1 MRRSSGR
8 ALPAGYPLPT
18 ATGRGTV
25 GGLSFAFR
33 ILGPLEAM
41 SPSGPIRLGGPR
53 QRSVLAILLLDANR
67 VVSIDRLADELYGEA
82 PPVSAVTQMHRQ
94 ISELRSLL
102 EPDRRPGAP
111 GAVIETRPPGYRILV
126 APDELD
132 LEFFER
138 RAEAAGSAL
147 AVGDAE
153 SAVRLYREALAVW
166 RGEPL
171 ADLLFEPFARPV
183 VARLSELRL
192 AVTEKCLEAE
202 LELGR
207 GAVLVPELEH
217 LVTAHPL
224 NERLRGQLMVA
235 LYRAGRQ
242 PEALEQFRA
251 GRDAMVEAF
260 GLEPTPA
267 LKELEARILLQDP
280 ALDGPSRP
288 RLAPAREDRRTVL
301 LAARNDAELDVL
313 ITVGRCLAGLGR
325 HELLLT
331 QAVDDE
337 ASLADAVA
345 ATRARRDELVTGRV
359 TARAAA
365 FVSRA
370 FGPDMARL
378 ALTHDA
384 DLMVVEGR
392 EEIRPDGSI
401 SERLALLLERSPC
414 DVALLAGSTP
424 LAFAEGIAV
433 LFAGGEHDWAAAELG
448 AWLAVGASARLQLI
462 GVRGRDGGDA
472 SRLLASASI
481 AIQQVVGIDVEPVLA
496 DAGPDGLVGAAGS
509 AGVAVVGL
517 SPRWRREGLGESR
530 RTLLACTASTLVVH
544 RGARPG
550 GLAPSEQLTRFTWTI
565 GLGA

>member
-1 MRRSSGR
+1 M
-8 ALPAGYPLPT
+8 
-18 ATGRGTV
+18 
-25 GGLSFAFR
+25 
-33 ILGPLEAM
+33 
-41 SPSGPIRLGGPR
+41 
-53 QRSVLAILLLDANR
+53 LAILLLDANR
-67 VVSIDRLADELYGEA
+67 IVSIDRLADELYGEA
-82 PPVSAVTQMHRQ
+82 APVTAVTQMHRQ
-94 ISELRSLL
+94 ISELRALL
-102 EPDRRPGAP
+102 EPDRAAGAP
-111 GAVIETRPPGYRILV
+111 GSVIETRPPGYRVVV
-126 APDELD
+126 APDALD
-132 LEFFER
+132 LEYFER

-147 AVGDAE
+147 AAGDAE
-153 SAVRLYREALAVW
+153 QAVRLYRDALAVW

-171 ADLLFEPFARPV
+171 ADLVFEPFARPV
-183 VARLSELRL
+183 VERLSDLRL
-192 AVTEKCLEAE
+192 AVTEQCLEAE

-207 GAVLVPELEH
+207 GAGLVPELEQ
-217 LVTAHPL
+217 LVTEHPL

-251 GRDAMVEAF
+251 GRAALVEAF

-267 LKELEARILLQDP
+267 LKELEARILQQDP
-280 ALDGPSRP
+280 ALAGPSHP
-288 RLAPAREDRRTVL
+288 RLAPAPRDRRTVL
-301 LAARNDAELDVL
+301 LAARDGAELDGLVR
-313 ITVGRCLAGLGR
+313 IGRCLAGLGR

-331 QAVDDE
+331 QAVGDE
-337 ASLADAVA
+337 ASLADAVT
-345 ATRARRDELVTGRV
+345 ATRVRRDELATGRV

-370 FGPDMARL
+370 FGADMARL

-384 DLMVVEGR
+384 DLMVIERLEG
-392 EEIRPDGSI
+392 IAPDGSV
-401 SERLALLLERSPC
+401 SESLALLLERSPC
-414 DVALLAGSTP
+414 DVALLAASAP
-424 LAFAEGIAV
+424 LAFADGIAV

-448 AWLAVGASARLQLI
+448 AWLATGASARLQLI

-496 DAGPDGLVGAAGS
+496 DAGPDGLVAAAGS

-530 RTLLACTASTLVVH
+530 RTLVASAASTIVVH

-550 GLAPSEQLTRFTWTI
+550 GLAPREQLTRFTWTI
-565 GLGA
+565 ASGD

>member
-1 MRRSSGR
+1 
-8 ALPAGYPLPT
+8 
-18 ATGRGTV
+18 
-25 GGLSFAFR
+25 
-33 ILGPLEAM
+33 M
-41 SPSGPIRLGGPR
+41 SPSGPIRLGGRR
-53 QRSVLAILLLDANR
+53 QRSVLALLLLDANR
-67 VVSIDRLADELYGEA
+67 IVSIDRLADELYGEA

-94 ISELRSLL
+94 ISELRALL
-102 EPDRRPGAP
+102 EPDRPAGAP
-111 GAVIETRPPGYRILV
+111 GAVIETRPPGYRIVV
-126 APDELD
+126 APDALD

-153 SAVRLYREALAVW
+153 QAVRLYREALAVW

-171 ADLLFEPFARPV
+171 ADLVFEPFARPV
-183 VARLSELRL
+183 VERLNDLRL
-192 AVTEKCLEAE
+192 AVTEQCLEAE
-202 LELGR
+202 LERGR
-207 GAVLVPELEH
+207 GAELVPELEQ
-217 LVTAHPL
+217 LVTGHPL

-251 GRDAMVEAF
+251 GRAALVEAF

-267 LKELEARILLQDP
+267 LKELEARILQQDP
-280 ALDGPSRP
+280 ALAGPSSP
-288 RLAPAREDRRTVL
+288 RLAPAPQDRRTVL
-301 LAARNDAELDVL
+301 LAAWDGAELDGLVR
-313 ITVGRCLAGLGR
+313 IGRCLAALGR

-331 QAVDDE
+331 QAVEDE
-337 ASLADAVA
+337 ASLADAVT
-345 ATRARRDELVTGRV
+345 ATRARRDELATGRV
-359 TARAAA
+359 AARAAA

-384 DLMVVEGR
+384 DLMVVEPR
-392 EEIRPDGSI
+392 EEFGPDGSI
-401 SERLALLLERSPC
+401 SEDLALLFERSTC
-414 DVALLAGSTP
+414 DVALLAGSAP
-424 LAFAEGIAV
+424 LAFADGIAV

-448 AWLAVGASARLQLI
+448 AWLAAGASARLQLI
-462 GVRGRDGGDA
+462 GVRGRDGDA

-496 DAGPDGLVGAAGS
+496 DAGPDGLVAAAGS

-530 RTLLACTASTLVVH
+530 RTLLASTASTVVVH

-550 GLAPSEQLTRFTWTI
+550 GLAPREQLTRFTWTI
-565 GLGA
+565 ASGG